1 MGTKP
6 DAGNFPRRNRII
18 SGIAIATIIVETGVN
33 GGAMITAST
42 ALDQNREVFAV
53 PAAVSDRKK
62 NGTNILI
69 KESKAQLI
77 ESVEDILETLG
88 QRIKKFISSDEP
100 AAARPL
106 PEMTLFEQQLFA
118 ALTDEPKHI
127 DRIAEDAKLSMSDAL
142 VHLLSLEFKGLVR
155 QMRGKMFVKI

>member
-1 MGTKP
+1 
-6 DAGNFPRRNRII
+6 
-18 SGIAIATIIVETGVN
+18 
-33 GGAMITAST
+33 
-42 ALDQNREVFAV
+42 
-53 PAAVSDRKK
+53 
-62 NGTNILI
+62 
-69 KESKAQLI
+69 
-77 ESVEDILETLG
+77 VEDILETLG

-155 QMRGKMFVKI
+155 QMRGKMFVKIKERENG